1 MDKKCIVSCLSHLRK
16 RQIILVTPNQRENIL
31 LVNALSGRIFFGNK
45 IRNIWVPLGTSSTE
59 MRMLMIYLS
68 PQYFTRTTHIERSP
82 KLHPYT
88 DSKTLLFMYGKHD
101 EQPFIHNGFQW
112 DNKTCLNPD
121 DQRVLHQYK
130 ICGDVANAIQ
140 FKVTSTMPIWIR
152 YGIVY
157 V

>member
-1 MDKKCIVSCLSHLRK
+1 
-16 RQIILVTPNQRENIL
+16 
-31 LVNALSGRIFFGNK
+31 
-45 IRNIWVPLGTSSTE
+45 

-101 EQPFIHNGFQW
+101 EQPFIHYGIQW
-112 DNKTCLNPD
+112 HNKTCLNPD

-130 ICGDVANAIQ
+130 ICGDIANAIQ
-140 FKVTSTMPIWIR
+140 FKVTSTMPI
-152 YGIVY
+152 
-157 V
+157 